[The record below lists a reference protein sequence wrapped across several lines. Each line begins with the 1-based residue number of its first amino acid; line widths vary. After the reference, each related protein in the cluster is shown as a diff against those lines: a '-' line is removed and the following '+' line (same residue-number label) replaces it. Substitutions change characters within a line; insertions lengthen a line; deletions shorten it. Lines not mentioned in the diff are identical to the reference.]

1 MARWSIT
8 LLAVMLL
15 AAGCHESNMV
25 GTPDLQ
31 LPDAGMTYNANVQR
45 LQLASSTRVA
55 TLSGTVTITGFTVL
69 DNAGK
74 PVAPASAVT
83 KVMARLLDPEDDILR
98 TTYPGTTG
106 SYRLDYVQSLSQ
118 GKLRLTVRVQED
130 VNGDGT
136 GGDTINQIFPVS
148 LVLGR
153 VCKLNITLAPASKT
167 FIGLLP
173 SGGGIVLSTR
183 IDQLDANGAN
193 TAQCGTF
200 LAMGRVVID
209 QDKDGTLELGD
220 DFSAPDADRDG
231 WPDDS
236 EAAYSG
242 RGAITPVLGM
252 PFETLSGQVR
262 AVDLAAYTLT
272 VRDSTSGADRLVLY
286 DPLLC
291 SIEPYVPVTPEP
303 GLGSEPGGSEPG
315 VEPMPGYDYF
325 PPVPLDSSLV
335 GRMVI
340 INGFTT
346 AAGFQ
351 AMQIVVLD
359 TY

>member
-1 MARWSIT
+1 
-8 LLAVMLL
+8 MLL

-25 GTPDLQ
+25 ATPDLQ
-31 LPDAGMTYNANVQR
+31 LPNAGMTYNANVQR

-55 TLSGTVTITGFTVL
+55 TLSGTITITGFTVL
-69 DNAGK
+69 DSAGK
-74 PVAPASAVT
+74 PVAPATAVT

-106 SYRLDYVQSLSQ
+106 SYRLDYDKSLSQ

-130 VNGDGT
+130 LNGDGT
-136 GGDTINQIFPVS
+136 GGDTLDLRFPVS

-153 VCKLNITLAPASKT
+153 VCKLNVTLAPASKT

-173 SGGGIVLSTR
+173 AGGGIVLSAR

-193 TAQCGTF
+193 TAQSGTF
-200 LAMGRVVID
+200 FATGRVVID

-220 DFSAPDADRDG
+220 DFSAPDTNRDG
-231 WPDDS
+231 WADSS

-242 RGAITPVLGM
+242 ATPIVGGAGV
-252 PFETLSGQVR
+252 PFETLNGQVR

-291 SIEPYVPVTPEP
+291 SIEPYIPVTPEP
-303 GLGSEPGGSEPG
+303 PLGAEPGGS
-315 VEPMPGYDYF
+315 EPMPGYDYF

-346 AAGFQ
+346 DAGFQ
-351 AMQIVVLD
+351 ATQIVVLD

>member
-1 MARWSIT
+1 
-8 LLAVMLL
+8 
-15 AAGCHESNMV
+15 
-25 GTPDLQ
+25 
-31 LPDAGMTYNANVQR
+31 
-45 LQLASSTRVA
+45 
-55 TLSGTVTITGFTVL
+55 
-69 DNAGK
+69 
-74 PVAPASAVT
+74 
-83 KVMARLLDPEDDILR
+83 
-98 TTYPGTTG
+98 
-106 SYRLDYVQSLSQ
+106 
-118 GKLRLTVRVQED
+118 
-130 VNGDGT
+130 
-136 GGDTINQIFPVS
+136 
-148 LVLGR
+148 
-153 VCKLNITLAPASKT
+153 
-167 FIGLLP
+167 
-173 SGGGIVLSTR
+173 
-183 IDQLDANGAN
+183 
-193 TAQCGTF
+193 
-200 LAMGRVVID
+200 MGRVVID